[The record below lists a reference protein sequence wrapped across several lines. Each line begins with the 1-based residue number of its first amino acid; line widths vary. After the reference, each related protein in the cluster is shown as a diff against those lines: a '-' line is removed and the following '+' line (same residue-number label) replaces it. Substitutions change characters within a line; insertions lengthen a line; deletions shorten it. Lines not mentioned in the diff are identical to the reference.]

1 MPADLSDRAV
11 ESWVVS
17 TRRVPFVPALL
28 RELPT
33 RMGLRRLFATHR
45 DQSRAV
51 RTRKE
56 RTGDPQEWTEDTQI
70 GRPCLSQSGH
80 WSVREG
86 CVVMPALSLMF
97 GSIGSLLVLVSAVGG
112 GITVARARVP
122 RIDPTSRVL
131 SGTAGTLLVA
141 LAMVAAM
148 LALLLHSPQDP
159 AARMWPT
166 PVTDQPDQE
175 GVDVGPGTDPSVVAI
190 AALHRRQSFRMRSDG
205 PSFWPT
211 RCFHVT

>member
-1 MPADLSDRAV
+1 
-11 ESWVVS
+11 
-17 TRRVPFVPALL
+17 
-28 RELPT
+28 
-33 RMGLRRLFATHR
+33 
-45 DQSRAV
+45 
-51 RTRKE
+51 
-56 RTGDPQEWTEDTQI
+56 
-70 GRPCLSQSGH
+70 
-80 WSVREG
+80 
-86 CVVMPALSLMF
+86 MPALSLMF

-166 PVTDQPDQE
+166 PVTDRPDQE

-190 AALHRRQSFRMRSDG
+190 AALHRRQSFRMRSDSELLAYTLLSCDLMG
-205 PSFWPT
+205 AGHNGVEIVSELRGNDIT
-211 RCFHVT
+211 TEDARYLVTVAVGTVYPGSGVPASRP